1 MEWNLLAFDSD
12 FKMLLECFLH
22 GIQWMV
28 DTANTNGDR
37 SSLVLMWSKRE
48 RSSLGFVEIAVDC
61 NSLDFPGIQVIPLLG
76 MDLVYSLQYMERAT
90 SGHAGEIES
99 CVEETMNWRYCWRAG
114 VMSRNE
120 GKDREKLFV

>member
-1 MEWNLLAFDSD
+1 
-12 FKMLLECFLH
+12 
-22 GIQWMV
+22 MV

-48 RSSLGFVEIAVDC
+48 RSSLGFVEIAIDC

-76 MDLVYSLQYMERAT
+76 MNLVYSLLHMERAT
-90 SGHAGEIES
+90 SRHADGTES

-114 VMSRNE
+114 VMSRDE
-120 GKDREKLFV
+120 REEEEKLFV

>member
-1 MEWNLLAFDSD
+1 MGWNLLAFDSD
-12 FKMLLECFLH
+12 FKMSLECFLH

-37 SSLVLMWSKRE
+37 SSLVLMQYKHE
-48 RSSLGFVEIAVDC
+48 RLPFGFVEIAIDC

-114 VMSRNE
+114 VMSRDE
-120 GKDREKLFV
+120 REEEEKLFV